1 MAECAQAQ
9 KILKKRGPVT
19 AALRVVC
26 EEPPGKDDSQPSH
39 TAALRGRSPTAL
51 FWGVAAQ

>member
-1 MAECAQAQ
+1 VAECAQAQ